1 MADFAPNFTPR
12 VKMTYKAG
20 TKPHSLIVRGPR
32 GMAPGDAAD
41 LANRI
46 AVFVHELRIYLYSDF
61 IWKSVSYCAED
72 SEVFLPV
79 SVSLL
84 APGGQV
90 NPSARIAADDA
101 IQVRAEGVSA
111 GGSRTSFSI
120 YGLQFRP
127 SAGST
132 ADFRVYGAELG
143 EVNTALG
150 ALTEIGGEL
159 LYSADGA
166 VAMWHNYLNYRY
178 NSYYLTRLR
187 G

>member
-20 TKPHSLIVRGPR
+20 NKPHSLIVRGVR
-32 GMAPGDAAD
+32 GSTIADAPA

-61 IWKSVSYCAED
+61 AWKSVSWCDQD

-84 APGGQV
+84 APGGEAS
-90 NPSARIAADDA
+90 PTARIAADDA

-111 GGSRTSFSI
+111 SGARTSFSI
-120 YGLQFRP
+120 YGLLFRP

-132 ADFRVYGAELG
+132 ADFRVYGSELA
-143 EVNTALG
+143 EVNTAIG
-150 ALTEIGGEL
+150 ALTEIGGAQ

-166 VAMWHNYLNYRY
+166 LAMWHNYLNYKY
-178 NSYYLTRLR
+178 NNYYTTRLR